1 LTASRQRP
9 DGDRAP
15 SVLGVQRVNANEIN
29 ALNFLDRT
37 YQRRPLLPYLCVMAG
52 RSEMSPEDL
61 MRDSDALMIA
71 MHAANVAQIDETTP
85 LRTELEQTKLL
96 GAVGLTARRMHA
108 TLAMKRRTQAEIA
121 ANAQAIKAS
130 VMKARAANE
139 NEAAAQE
146 EQEMDDDSG
155 RTPERVAALHADI
168 QRRLAALARRR
179 ETKQLDRRNAVVGAG
194 ASGEG
199 AAAGSGAAP
208 GSPA

>member
-1 LTASRQRP
+1 M
-9 DGDRAP
+9 
-15 SVLGVQRVNANEIN
+15 LGVQRSNANEIK
-29 ALNFLDRT
+29 ALNFLDLT

-52 RSEMSPEDL
+52 RSEMSSEDL
-61 MRDSDALMIA
+61 MQDSDALMIA
-71 MHAANVAQIDETTP
+71 MHAANVAQIDETTHQ
-85 LRTELEQTKLL
+85 RTVLEQTKLL

-121 ANAQAIKAS
+121 ANALAIKAS
-130 VMKARAANE
+130 AMKARAANE
-139 NEAAAQE
+139 NDAATQE

-179 ETKQLDRRNAVVGAG
+179 EAKSLDGRDALVTGGALG
-194 ASGEG
+194 GD
-199 AAAGSGAAP
+199 AAGGSSAAP